1 MKPSQVRFSM
11 GLFLL
16 ATFVGGVPA
25 ARAHSCST
33 QKAAGDYGFTLTG
46 VILTSSGSIPAA
58 AVGRATVDVSGH
70 VTGSEARSVAGGYAD
85 ETLTGTL
92 TVNSDCTGSMT
103 LNFYEAGTLARTS
116 VLSVAFVDNKQALR
130 MVQKSFTLPNVANL
144 PVVITAEAKRTFIDQ
159 LD

>member
-1 MKPSQVRFSM
+1 M

-33 QKAAGDYGFTLTG
+33 QRAAGDYGFTLTG

-70 VTGSEARSVAGGYAD
+70 VTGSEARTVAGGYAD

-92 TVNSDCTGSMT
+92 TLNSDCTGSMT
-103 LNFYEAGTLARTS
+103 LNFYEAGNLVRTS
-116 VLSVAFVDNKQALR
+116 VLSVVFVDNQQELR
-130 MVQKSFTLPNVANL
+130 MVQKSFTLPNGANL
-144 PVVITAEAKRTFIDQ
+144 PVVITAEAKRLFTDQ